1 MTRDYTLFVK
11 DILDAIKAVQ
21 KFVGTCTYKDFIKD
35 EKTRSAVV
43 WKIQV
48 IGEATKNIP
57 KAIRDDYENLLWKYM
72 AKIRDKIAHFYFGID
87 YKIVWQVAKEKLPEI
102 KPAIERMLRELKAK
116 KKASESNKPSASL
129 IQSGAERDRTVDLLN
144 AIQAL
149 SQLSYSPNVL

>member
-11 DILDAIKAVQ
+11 DILDAIKAVE
-21 KFVGTCTYKDFIKD
+21 KFVGPYTYKDFIKD

-57 KAIRDDYENLLWKYM
+57 KAIRDDYEDLPWKYM

-87 YKIVWQVAKEKLPEI
+87 YNRMAGGERKVA
-102 KPAIERMLRELKAK
+102 R
-116 KKASESNKPSASL
+116 NKTDHRKDA
-129 IQSGAERDRTVDLLN
+129 
-144 AIQAL
+144 
-149 SQLSYSPNVL
+149 